1 MTIKIDQLDEDEL
14 LALNHR
20 IVTRLRWLQQ
30 HKTLNS
36 MVKFAV
42 GQRVSFDPD
51 DRLRT
56 GIVVKF
62 NSKTLVVMTD
72 EGQRWKVSPQLLRE
86 VIEDHAVDPA
96 VQPRLK
102 RD

>member
-56 GIVVKF
+56 GIVVKL